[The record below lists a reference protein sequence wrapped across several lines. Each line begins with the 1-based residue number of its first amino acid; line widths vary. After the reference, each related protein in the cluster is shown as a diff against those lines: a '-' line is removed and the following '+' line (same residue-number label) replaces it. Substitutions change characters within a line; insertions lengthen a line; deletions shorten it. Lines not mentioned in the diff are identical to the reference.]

1 MNFKDKIHNLL
12 KLLSEYKT
20 NHETFN
26 PWGDY
31 DFDYDFDNSAPLIR
45 VKNLRDYL
53 LLRENAKFI
62 LIAEAL
68 SYQGGKF
75 TGIAM
80 TSEKLLKIRTSNSN
94 AELGNNQRKLNGFSE
109 NTATIVENTLI
120 KSLDI
125 NPIDFIKW
133 NIYPFHPHKINNS
146 LSNRTPNI
154 EEIKETIFILRTFLD
169 IFQNKKII
177 AIGNI
182 SFNFLKKF
190 LPHIKLDKVRHPSN
204 GGANDFKKQIQII
217 LSKRI

>member
-45 VKNLRDYL
+45 VKNLREYL

-120 KSLDI
+120 KSLGI

-177 AIGNI
+177 AVGNI
-182 SFNFLKKF
+182 SFNLLRCK
-190 LPHIKLDKVRHPSN
+190 
-204 GGANDFKKQIQII
+204 
-217 LSKRI
+217 